1 MELDPDIVRHYV
13 QGVERDRLNTWGRLE
28 AERTRIES
36 AAQWAQG
43 SHQTL

>member
-1 MELDPDIVRHYV
+1 MPAIHAHLLE
-13 QGVERDRLNTWGRLE
+13 ERARLE